1 MSENDA
7 ILKVNGLKTYFYQAS
22 GVSKAVD
29 GVSFSLRQGTTMGIV
44 GESGSGKSC
53 HKRSRDA
60 VMPWQRPERSWT
72 APSSLTV
79 WTSGISPRR
88 RWKSSAAMSAA

>member
-29 GVSFSLRQGTTMGIV
+29 GVSFTLKEGTTMGIV
-44 GESGSGKSC
+44 GESGSGKSVT
-53 HKRSRDA
+53 SA
-60 VMPWQRPERSWT
+60 SVMRLMPAKTSWT
-72 APSSLTV
+72 APSSSTELI
-79 WTSGISPRR
+79 SGVFLNP
-88 RWKSSAAMSAA
+88 RWKNSEAMSAA